1 MVDATSSVP
10 HDLQGHHC
18 GGRCSKVAGKR
29 ILQGEVVLQVQGV
42 HFERGRP
49 CAEVYLDGVGWE
61 NDRPKQAILGKPGVE
76 IVELR
81 RPSRGVDVNSHE
93 REGALP
99 HVPIS
104 PDVDA
109 LHERHMVH
117 GRGQDLL
124 LAGLPVR
131 TRDRRVHQ
139 SDT

>member
-1 MVDATSSVP
+1 M
-10 HDLQGHHC
+10 
-18 GGRCSKVAGKR
+18 
-29 ILQGEVVLQVQGV
+29 QGV
-42 HFERGRP
+42 HFKRGCP
-49 CAEVYLDGVGWE
+49 CTEVYLDIVGWE
-61 NDRPKQAILGKPGVE
+61 NDRPKQAVLGDPGVE
-76 IVELR
+76 IVELQ
-81 RPSRGVDVNSHE
+81 RPSRGVDVNSNKG
-93 REGALP
+93 EGALP

-131 TRDRRVHQ
+131 TRDRSVHE

>member
-1 MVDATSSVP
+1 M
-10 HDLQGHHC
+10 
-18 GGRCSKVAGKR
+18 
-29 ILQGEVVLQVQGV
+29 
-42 HFERGRP
+42 
-49 CAEVYLDGVGWE
+49 DGVGWE
-61 NDRPKQAILGKPGVE
+61 NDRPKKAILGNPGVE

-117 GRGQDLL
+117 CRGQNLL
-124 LAGLPVR
+124 LTGLPIR
-131 TRDRRVHQ
+131 TRDRSGHQ
-139 SDT
+139 SDA